1 MRRARGIVY
10 VLALIPVQAAH
21 ADLSVQAIAM
31 NCLNCHTSGQAESAA
46 LPALAG
52 LSAAEIE
59 RALLEFKYD
68 KRPATLMPRLAKAY
82 SDAELAAVAVFLSE
96 D

>member
-1 MRRARGIVY
+1 MRRLRGIVY

-21 ADLSVQAIAM
+21 ADLSAHAIAM
-31 NCLNCHTSGQAESAA
+31 NCLNCHARGRTESAA
-46 LPALAG
+46 LPTLAG
-52 LSAAEIE
+52 LNAAEIE

-82 SDAELAAVAVFLSE
+82 SDAELAAVAAYLARH
-96 D
+96 